1 MSTSQLLYIVFVLG
15 AAANSS
21 TNLSALKAP
30 YFFHLQ
36 DSNKNELRVRRLY
49 SDLSA
54 QKDPSADSPKPI
66 VLQMYKTAKQNCIKS
81 PFFTDTAGDVI
92 IQTSNL

>member
-1 MSTSQLLYIVFVLG
+1 MSIFQLLYIVFVLG

-36 DSNKNELRVRRLY
+36 DSNK
-49 SDLSA
+49 
-54 QKDPSADSPKPI
+54 KDCAFADYT
-66 VLQMYKTAKQNCIKS
+66 VT
-81 PFFTDTAGDVI
+81 
-92 IQTSNL
+92 